1 MKRLLIAATALI
13 GIVTVQNVW
22 AATAGSTIGV
32 SAQVGI
38 ACGVSSSSL
47 LFRTVAPGANTTTGT
62 ATVTVTC
69 TAGGGYDVGLD
80 YGANANPG
88 TQRNLIGTNLGG
100 LVLYG
105 LFQDSA
111 ATTTP
116 WGPLIGTNALHG
128 TGNGSAQVLNV
139 YGKIAGS
146 QGPAGDT
153 YTDTVNV
160 VVTY

>member
-13 GIVTVQNVW
+13 GSVIVQDAW

-32 SAQVGI
+32 SASVGT
-38 ACGVSSSSL
+38 ACGVSATSL

-69 TAGGGYDVGLD
+69 TSGGGYDVGLD

-100 LVLYG
+100 LVIYG

-116 WGPLIGTNALHG
+116 WGPVIGTNTLHG
-128 TGNGSAQVLNV
+128 VGNGGAQPLTV
-139 YGKIAGS
+139 YGKIPGS
-146 QGPAGDT
+146 QGPAGDS